1 MTSFFNKPSFF
12 SQTAMLMAV
21 FLAPLVG
28 YAQHNARYDA
38 STFFAPGEDI
48 YSRPLTLELQN
59 PTSDQAIRIDGQ
71 LDEDAW
77 SELPRYTGFNQI
89 MPQKGAAAS
98 QKTETQFFI
107 RDGYVYA
114 AYRAYETDPSQMSAP
129 LIRRDE
135 NRVASDWVWLFIDSN
150 MDGLTGFA
158 FGVNPRGVLRDIKY
172 FKDTEE
178 DNLWDAV
185 WEGAAQINEEGW
197 TAEFK
202 IPLSQLRYDA
212 DLENHT
218 WGINFFREF
227 GRYRELSAWDPVSP
241 DLYAFTS
248 QSAILQNMG
257 PLPKTQSL
265 EVLPYVSQELYRA
278 PNEPGNPFYQP
289 TDPATRLGVDLRNT
303 FGNGLTLSAT
313 INPDFGQVEADP
325 TQVNLTDNQLFFE
338 ERRPFFLEGSD
349 IFQFGSSKKFTNFGD
364 PRGFYSRRIGSSP
377 VADAGDAGLDAAYE
391 DVPRQTN
398 IGTATKLSGRLSNGL
413 NVGALYAFTPVV
425 NGDVEL
431 TNGQIETFR
440 ANPLS
445 QFGVLRFKQEFQKID
460 LIAGTYTSIVQRD
473 IEGSYFDDVL
483 NRSAIVNGVD
493 FESNLGSRDYTVSGV
508 YSVSHVQG
516 SETAILDLQESSARY
531 FQRPDHTENP
541 FDPTKTSLT
550 GSHLDVSVQ
559 KGGGDIFTGSATFTH
574 TSSGYEIND
583 LGFQN
588 QAGVKTIRL
597 YSRFRNRDIPGI
609 NELTFSSIT
618 GAEWTV
624 DNDVES
630 LFLGFFTNTE
640 LSNLWRINQR
650 AFIVSRGADVRLTRG
665 GPVAESPARFSLNLS
680 LNSNDDKKLSGRL
693 QGEFERDELGAYTYA
708 FDLGLEWRP
717 TQALSFFVSP
727 EYGFNQNNRQYVD
740 DYADP
745 TATNTYFRRY
755 MFADLE
761 RQNFET
767 TMRLNWTFSP
777 NMTLQSFMR
786 FYSTTGAYD
795 RFKAFAK
802 PNSFEFDEYGTD
814 IGSISRQGNT
824 ITVDADGQGEAPS
837 FNFDVP
843 DFTYSSLQANIVYRW
858 EYRPGS
864 ALFVVWQHAKDSELE
879 DIAAFDV
886 WDRTNDIL
894 DSAPTNVFLLKLSYW
909 FNR

>member
-1 MTSFFNKPSFF
+1 
-12 SQTAMLMAV
+12 MLMAV

-158 FGVNPRGVLRDIKY
+158 FGVNPRGVLRDVKY

-559 KGGGDIFTGSATFTH
+559 KGGGDIFTVSATFTH

-630 LFLGFFTNTE
+630 LFLGFFTDTE

-665 GPVAESPARFSLNLS
+665 GPVAESPARFSLDLS

-717 TQALSFFVSP
+717 TQALSFFVSS

-761 RQNFET
+761 QQNFET

>member
-114 AYRAYETDPSQMSAP
+114 AYRAYETDPSLMSAP

-158 FGVNPRGVLRDIKY
+158 FGVNPRGVLRDVKY

-349 IFQFGSSKKFTNFGD
+349 IFQFGSSKKFTNYGD

-559 KGGGDIFTGSATFTH
+559 KGGGDIFTVSATFTH

-630 LFLGFFTNTE
+630 LFLGFFTDTE

-665 GPVAESPARFSLNLS
+665 GPVAESPARFSLDLS

-717 TQALSFFVSP
+717 TQALSFFVSS

-761 RQNFET
+761 QQNFAT

-786 FYSTTGAYD
+786 FYSTTGAYV

-802 PNSFEFDEYGTD
+802 PN
-814 IGSISRQGNT
+814 
-824 ITVDADGQGEAPS
+824 
-837 FNFDVP
+837 
-843 DFTYSSLQANIVYRW
+843 
-858 EYRPGS
+858 
-864 ALFVVWQHAKDSELE
+864 
-879 DIAAFDV
+879 
-886 WDRTNDIL
+886 
-894 DSAPTNVFLLKLSYW
+894 
-909 FNR
+909 